1 VRYFYVGLIV
11 IFIRGIVTETISRVM
26 FARRARDA
34 EEPAEPEATTTTATD
49 RPAPEGA

>member
-1 VRYFYVGLIV
+1 
-11 IFIRGIVTETISRVM
+11 M

-34 EEPAEPEATTTTATD
+34 EEPEVATTTTD